1 MMQHR
6 EVKLHAIEHPS
17 QCCQESPIVKNFV
30 SHLTKCVLG
39 LLLGTLPSIAL
50 AQNAQKPAVV
60 VSLASVD
67 KLMGNIGYLTRV
79 AGSPEVGAIITIMSG
94 QYIEGLNT
102 KQPAGAYITFAP
114 QPTAVVF
121 LPVADFNTVTTK
133 IEEMVGEL
141 QDVGDGVKKLTLQR
155 EIFLKE
161 QGGWIFASDQLANL
175 ANVPDDPTEL
185 LEGMHETYDIGIR
198 ANVQSVPKQL
208 RQMFLSEI
216 KEGFE
221 RTVANEEDED
231 KRNAQKEF
239 GGRVIEQIV
248 RFADQADQLTV
259 AWGTDKGAGKTYLD
273 FRASAIAG
281 TALADEINYA
291 VEMKSDFSGFLL
303 PDAAATFHFT
313 APVLKEDIEKTVL
326 VLNKAREKALA
337 EIDKDDDLPS
347 DEARATAKEI
357 VGSLMDV
364 LQKTVE
370 NGKLNGGAVLQLAP
384 QNINFVAGGLVADGK
399 SVEQDLKRLVEL
411 AKQSK
416 DNPGVEVKFD
426 VGTHGGVTLHT
437 ITVPVPAREEEARKV
452 LGEKMLTVVG
462 TGATSIYVAFGND
475 SLELLKQVIDA
486 STAGTGATSPM
497 TLNVS
502 LAPIMAFAASV
513 DDDPIVAGLAEA
525 LKNGQGKDHIAISSK
540 AIERGVAYRVEV
552 EEGVLQLIG
561 RAAKMKSA
569 QERDQ
574 F

>member
-1 MMQHR
+1 M
-6 EVKLHAIEHPS
+6 
-17 QCCQESPIVKNFV
+17 KNFV

-39 LLLGTLPSIAL
+39 LWLATVPSIVM

-67 KLMGNIGYLTRV
+67 KLMGNVGYLTRV

-102 KQPAGAYITFAP
+102 KQPAGAYVTFTP

-121 LPVADFNTVTTK
+121 LPVADFKAVTTK

-141 QDVGDGVKKLTLQR
+141 VDVGDGVKKLTLQR

-161 QGGWIFASDQLANL
+161 QGGWMFVSDQLANL
-175 ANVPDDPTEL
+175 GNVPADPTEM
-185 LEGMHETYDIGIR
+185 LEAMYETYDIGLR
-198 ANVQSVPKQL
+198 ANVQSVPKEL
-208 RQMFLSEI
+208 RQMLLSEI

-221 RTVANEEDED
+221 RTIANEQDEV
-231 KRNAQKEF
+231 KRRTQKEV
-239 GGRVIEQIV
+239 GGRVIDKIV
-248 RFADQADQLTV
+248 RFADEADQLTV
-259 AWGTDKGAGKTYLD
+259 AWGTDKKAGKTYLD
-273 FRASAIAG
+273 FSATAVAG
-281 TALADEINYA
+281 TTLAQEINS
-291 VEMKSDFSGFLL
+291 VVTMKSDHSGFLL
-303 PDAAATFHFT
+303 PDAAATFHFAT
-313 APVLKEDIEKTVL
+313 PVMKNDIEQTVL
-326 VLNKAREKALA
+326 MLNKAREKALS
-337 EIDKDDDLPS
+337 EIDKDKDLPS

-364 LQKTVE
+364 LQKTIE
-370 NGKLNGGAVLQLAP
+370 SGKLNGGAALRLAP
-384 QNINFVAGGLVADGK
+384 QSINFVAGGFVADGK
-399 SVEQDLKRLVEL
+399 SVEKDLKQLVEL
-411 AKQSK
+411 AKQAK
-416 DNPGVEVKFD
+416 ENPYVDIQFD
-426 VGTHGGVTLHT
+426 AATHGGVTLHT
-437 ITVPVPAREEEARKV
+437 ITVPVPAREEEARKI
-452 LGEKMLTVVG
+452 LGEKMLTVIG
-462 TGATSIYVAFGND
+462 TGATTVYVAFGDD
-475 SLELLKQVIDA
+475 SMELLKEVIDGSVA
-486 STAGTGATSPM
+486 ATGQTAPM

-561 RAAKMKSA
+561 QAAKMKNA
-569 QERDQ
+569 QDRDP